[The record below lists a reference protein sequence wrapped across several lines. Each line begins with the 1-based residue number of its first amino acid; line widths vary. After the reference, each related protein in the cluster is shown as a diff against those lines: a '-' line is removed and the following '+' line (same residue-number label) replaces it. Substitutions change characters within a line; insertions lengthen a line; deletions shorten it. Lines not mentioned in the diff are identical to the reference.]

1 MKGLLSDSLG
11 VITSSDMDATMR
23 YWILALLLFFSS
35 AAVSAKQ
42 PEISQAEF
50 ELFLDELIPP
60 ALDKSVLSTV
70 SVALVFDGQLV
81 VSRGYGFADQATEQK
96 LDPNLHLIRPGSV
109 SKLLTWT
116 AVMQLTEQGLIDL
129 DADINNYLD
138 FSIPEHPSGPVTM
151 RHLMTHRAGFED
163 VLRDLMLTSPEQ
175 LIKNE
180 VWLKRWVPERVFAV
194 GTVPAYSNYAAA
206 LAGYIVERVS
216 NMPFELYVEQHI
228 FQTAGMKNSSF
239 RQPLPAPLASQ
250 VAKIYNKSGTEL
262 VPYDYISPLP
272 AGSLSATAQDMG
284 LFMVA
289 FLAND
294 GTGQKGVSAP
304 LLTTKT
310 REQMLS
316 YSADHVEGMDTMAL
330 GFVRSDEQGLQI
342 WQHSGNTRSYHSH
355 LMLIP
360 EYGAGLFVSIGSAA
374 GRPQAY
380 ELRQTLNSAFIK
392 RFFPTTT
399 SEALPHSDSA
409 GAKQRAGEVTG
420 YYQNSRTSFSSLLAV
435 LQPLYRLQVTA
446 TEAGDLMLA
455 GYNKADNTP
464 WLWREV
470 QPYLW
475 QQVGGQDRL
484 SALVKPDQAV
494 MLNIGALAPVQSW
507 NKVHPLANATVLVP
521 AWCFAL
527 LVLLLS
533 VLKLPYLWL
542 RHKKHWLLQTGA
554 VATLVLAC
562 CALAVFLG
570 LVLLNQALD
579 AIYNFT
585 PSDLLIR
592 SAQLLCFFSVL
603 AVVPALLWL
612 KRSLQVSGALLQ
624 RMQATLTLAA
634 FLFIAVYLAVY
645 QLWSLPIYY

>member
-1 MKGLLSDSLG
+1 MRNWFLG
-11 VITSSDMDATMR
+11 
-23 YWILALLLFFSS
+23 LLLFLGS
-35 AAVSAKQ
+35 AVAAA
-42 PEISQAEF
+42 EQAQVTQVEF
-50 ELFLDELIPP
+50 EQFLDELIQPR
-60 ALDKSVLSTV
+60 LDNAVLSNV
-70 SVALVFDGQLV
+70 SVALVYNNKLV
-81 VSRGYGFADQATEQK
+81 LSRGYGFADQASGQK
-96 LDPNLHLIRPGSV
+96 LDPTQHLIRPGSV
-109 SKLLTWT
+109 SKLVTWA

-129 DADINNYLD
+129 DADINSYLD
-138 FSIPEHPSGPVTM
+138 FIIPEHPSGPVTM

-163 VLRDLMLTSPEQ
+163 VLRDLMATSPEQ

-194 GTVPAYSNYAAA
+194 GAVPAYSNYAAA

-216 NMPFELYVEQHI
+216 NMPFEQYVEQHI

-239 RQPLPAPLASQ
+239 RQPLPTHLASQ

-330 GFVRSDEQGLQI
+330 GFFRSDEQGLQM

-374 GRPQAY
+374 GRSQAY

-392 RFFPTTT
+392 RFLPTKT
-399 SEALPHSDSA
+399 SEAVPHSDSA

-420 YYQNSRTSFSSLLAV
+420 YYQNSRTSFSTLLAV
-435 LQPLYRLQVTA
+435 FQPLYRLKVTA
-446 TEAGDLMLA
+446 TETGDLILA

-475 QQVGGQDRL
+475 QQVDGQDRL
-484 SALVKPDQAV
+484 SAVVKPAQPV
-494 MLNIGALAPVQSW
+494 MLNIGALAAVQSW
-507 NKVHPLANATVLVP
+507 NKVNPFANAAVLIP
-521 AWCFAL
+521 AWCGAL
-527 LVLLLS
+527 VILLLA
-533 VLKLPYLWL
+533 VLKLPYLWF
-542 RHKKHWLLQTGA
+542 RYKKRWLQQAGA
-554 VATLVLAC
+554 VAAVCVAC
-562 CALAVFLG
+562 CAIALFAGLA
-570 LVLLNQALD
+570 LLNLALD
-579 AIYNFT
+579 GIYSFA
-585 PSDLLIR
+585 PSDLMIR
-592 SAQLLCFFSVL
+592 AAQLLCFFTVVG
-603 AVVPALLWL
+603 VVPAGVLL
-612 KRSLQVSGALLQ
+612 KQSFTSGVWLQ
-624 RMQATLTLAA
+624 RTWHALTLLA
-634 FLFIAVYLAVY
+634 FLFIATYLVIY
-645 QLWSLPIYY
+645 QLWSAQLYY

>member
-11 VITSSDMDATMR
+11 VITSSDMDATMK
-23 YWILALLLFFSS
+23 YWILALLLFFGS
-35 AAVSAKQ
+35 AAVSAQQ

-50 ELFLDELIPP
+50 ELFLDELIAP

-70 SVALVFDGQLV
+70 SVALVFDGKLV

-96 LDPNLHLIRPGSV
+96 LDPTQHLIRPGSV

-194 GTVPAYSNYAAA
+194 GAVPAYSNYAAA

-216 NMPFELYVEQHI
+216 NMPFEQYVEQHI
-228 FQTAGMKNSSF
+228 FQIAGMKNSSF
-239 RQPLPAPLASQ
+239 RQPLPAHLANQ
-250 VAKIYNKSGTEL
+250 VAQIYNKSGTEL

-289 FLAND
+289 FLATD
-294 GTGQKGVSAP
+294 GRGQKGVSAP

-330 GFVRSDEQGLQI
+330 GFVRSDEQGLQM

-374 GRPQAY
+374 GRSQAY

-392 RFFPTTT
+392 RFLPTKT
-399 SEALPHSDSA
+399 SDAVPHSDSA
-409 GAKQRAGEVTG
+409 GAKKRAGEVTG
-420 YYQNSRTSFSSLLAV
+420 YYQNSRTSFSTLLAV
-435 LQPLYRLQVTA
+435 LQPLYRLKVTA
-446 TEAGDLMLA
+446 TETGDLILA

-475 QQVGGQDRL
+475 QQVDGQDRL
-484 SALVKPDQAV
+484 SAVVKPAQPV
-494 MLNIGALAPVQSW
+494 MLNIGALAAVQSW
-507 NKVHPLANATVLVP
+507 NKVNPFANAAVLIP
-521 AWCFAL
+521 AWCGAL
-527 LVLLLS
+527 VILLLA
-533 VLKLPYLWL
+533 VLKLPYLWF
-542 RHKKHWLLQTGA
+542 RYKKRWLQQAGA
-554 VATLVLAC
+554 VVAVCVAC
-562 CALAVFLG
+562 CAIALFAGLA
-570 LVLLNQALD
+570 LLNLALD
-579 AIYNFT
+579 GIYSFA
-585 PSDLLIR
+585 PSDLMIR
-592 SAQLLCFFSVL
+592 AAQLLCLFTVVG
-603 AVVPALLWL
+603 VVPAGGLL
-612 KRSLQVSGALLQ
+612 KQSFTSGVWLQ
-624 RMQATLTLAA
+624 RTWHALTLLA
-634 FLFIAVYLAVY
+634 FLFIATYLVIY
-645 QLWSLPIYY
+645 QLWSAQLYY

>member
-11 VITSSDMDATMR
+11 VITSSDMDATMK
-23 YWILALLLFFSS
+23 YWILALLLFFGS
-35 AAVSAKQ
+35 AAVSAQ
-42 PEISQAEF
+42 QSEASQAEF
-50 ELFLDELIPP
+50 DQFLDELISP

-70 SVALVFDGQLV
+70 SVALVFDGKLV
-81 VSRGYGFADQATEQK
+81 ISRGYGFADQAIEQK
-96 LDPNLHLIRPGSV
+96 LDPHLHLIRPGSV

-116 AVMQLTEQGLIDL
+116 AVMQLTDQGLIDL
-129 DADINNYLD
+129 DADINTYLD

-163 VLRDLMLTSPEQ
+163 VLRDLMATSPEQ

-180 VWLKRWVPERVFAV
+180 AWLKRWVPERVFAV

-216 NMPFELYVEQHI
+216 NMPFEQYVEQHI

-239 RQPLPAPLASQ
+239 RQPLPALLASR

-304 LLTTKT
+304 LLTAKA

-316 YSADHVEGMDTMAL
+316 YSADHVEGMDAMAL
-330 GFVRSDEQGLQI
+330 GLFRSDEQGLQI

-360 EYGAGLFVSIGSAA
+360 AYGAGLFVSIGSAA
-374 GRPQAY
+374 GRSQAY
-380 ELRQTLNSAFIK
+380 ELRQTLKSAFIK
-392 RFFPTTT
+392 RFLPTKT
-399 SEALPHSDSA
+399 SEAAPHSDSA

-420 YYQNSRTSFSSLLAV
+420 YYQNSRASFSTLLAV
-435 LQPLYRLQVTA
+435 LQPLYRLKVTA
-446 TEAGDLMLA
+446 TETGDLVLA

-475 QQVGGQDRL
+475 QQVDGQDRL
-484 SALVKPDQAV
+484 SAVVKPGQPV

-507 NKVHPLANATVLVP
+507 NKVNPFANAAVLIP
-521 AWCFAL
+521 AWCGAL
-527 LVLLLS
+527 VILLLA
-533 VLKLPYLWL
+533 VLKLPYLWF
-542 RHKKHWLLQTGA
+542 RYKKRWLQQAGA
-554 VATLVLAC
+554 VIAVCVAC
-562 CALAVFLG
+562 CAIALFAGLA
-570 LVLLNQALD
+570 LLNLALD
-579 AIYNFT
+579 GIYSFA
-585 PSDLLIR
+585 PSDLMIR
-592 SAQLLCFFSVL
+592 AAQLLCFFTVIG
-603 AVVPALLWL
+603 VVPAGVLL
-612 KRSLQVSGALLQ
+612 KQSFASGVWLQ
-624 RMQATLTLAA
+624 RTWHALTLLA
-634 FLFIAVYLAVY
+634 FLFIATYLVIY
-645 QLWSLPIYY
+645 QLWSAQLYY